1 MSEKI
6 KKNAENI
13 NDQSEKVVGGL
24 CGFDIEPNTINVTY
38 TDEVTYNVHCS
49 KCHTV
54 LSTFTQARRAATC
67 NIDHMFCPQ
76 CNSYQNVYAKE
87 AN

>member
-1 MSEKI
+1 MSEEI

-13 NDQSEKVVGGL
+13 NDQSEKVVGGAL
-24 CGFDIEPNTINVTY
+24 PNTIK
-38 TDEVTYNVHCS
+38 VTYNVHCS

-54 LSTFTQARRAATC
+54 LSTFTQSRRAAIA

-87 AN
+87 AK

>member
-1 MSEKI
+1 MNEEI

-24 CGFDIEPNTINVTY
+24 RPDTLI
-38 TDEVTYNVHCS
+38 TDKVTYNVHCS

-54 LSTFTQARRAATC
+54 LSTFTQARGRAIC
-67 NIDHMFCPQ
+67 DMGHMFCPQ
-76 CNSYQNVYAKE
+76 CNSYQTVYVKE

>member
-1 MSEKI
+1 MNEEI

-24 CGFDIEPNTINVTY
+24 CDFDTELNP
-38 TDEVTYNVHCS
+38 DKVTYNVHCS

-54 LSTFTQARRAATC
+54 LSTFTQARGVSIR

-76 CNSYQNVYAKE
+76 CNSYQNVYVEE

>member
-1 MSEKI
+1 MSEEI

-13 NDQSEKVVGGL
+13 NDRSEKVVGGSL
-24 CGFDIEPNTINVTY
+24 GFDIEPY
-38 TDEVTYNVHCS
+38 TDKVTYNVHCS

-54 LSTFTQARRAATC
+54 LSTFTQARGRAIC
-67 NIDHMFCPQ
+67 DIGHMFCPQ